1 MLNLDKIAKL
11 MSQAGSKA
19 EVRGLSDSGWFL
31 DNQFLS
37 HQTGQSLSS
46 QSNLNSKPCVD
57 HYNCAPLDG
66 IKAAYR

>member
-31 DNQFLS
+31 DNQFFFFF
-37 HQTGQSLSS
+37 TGQSLSS